1 MPALT
6 PENCLNA
13 TRQWVEDFVVAH
25 NVCPFAGREVA
36 RNSIEYRQLDG
47 NDLEGALLGLVEV
60 CRYLDE
66 TPEVETALLVMPE
79 GLEDFDDYLDAL
91 ALGEALLIDQG
102 YEGVYQL
109 ASFHPDYIFEESV
122 ADGTIFEGSVSDGTD
137 EDDPANYTNR
147 APWPTWHVIRE
158 AGLERALAHYTNP
171 EQIPERNMQR
181 MRELG
186 TEQLAQQLAG
196 LRQLAAAGQQ
206 PN

>member
-66 TPEVETALLVMPE
+66 TPEVETALLVMPD
-79 GLEDFDDYLDAL
+79 GLDDFDDYLDAL

-102 YEGVYQL
+102 YEGIYQL
-109 ASFHPDYIFEESV
+109 ASFHPDYV
-122 ADGTIFEGSVSDGTD
+122 FEGSVSDGTD

-158 AGLERALAHYTNP
+158 AGLERALVHYTNP

>member
-36 RNSIEYRQLDG
+36 RNSIEYRRLNG
-47 NDLEGALLGLVEV
+47 NDLEGALLGLIEV

-66 TPEVETALLVMPE
+66 TPEVETALLVMPD
-79 GLEDFDDYLDAL
+79 GLDDFDDYLDAL

-109 ASFHPDYIFEESV
+109 ASFHPDYV
-122 ADGTIFEGSVSDGTD
+122 FEGSVSDGTD

-158 AGLERALAHYTNP
+158 EGLERALAHYTNP

-186 TEQLAQQLAG
+186 TEQLALQLAG